1 MNLKKY
7 FNNKKVL
14 ITGHTGFK
22 GSWLSLYLLEKGAK
36 VVGISDREVSIPSH
50 YRSLKLKKKI
60 KDNRIN
66 LKDLYKLK
74 KIINFYKPDY
84 IFHLAAQAIV
94 KTSYENP
101 LETWTSNTFGTLNLL
116 ESLKNIKK
124 KTTVVLIT
132 SDKVYKNI
140 EIKKGYK
147 ENDILGGEDPYSA
160 SKASTEILINSYIK
174 SYFNKRSNSNV
185 SIAIARAGNVI
196 GGGDWS
202 KGRLIPDCIKSWKK
216 KNLVEIRNPF
226 STRPWQHVIEV
237 VYGYIKLAAY
247 LSKNNNLHGEA
258 FNFGPS
264 LNNNYRVIDI
274 VKKMKKNWK
283 NFNWKVL
290 DSRKNLFKENK
301 LLQLDSSKSKIKLNW
316 KCKLDIDQTINLVSN
331 WYKSYYKSPK
341 SIYNLSVSQISFYEK
356 LIKNIK

>member
-1 MNLKKY
+1 M
-7 FNNKKVL
+7 
-14 ITGHTGFK
+14 
-22 GSWLSLYLLEKGAK
+22 
-36 VVGISDREVSIPSH
+36 
-50 YRSLKLKKKI
+50 
-60 KDNRIN
+60 
-66 LKDLYKLK
+66 
-74 KIINFYKPDY
+74 
-84 IFHLAAQAIV
+84 
-94 KTSYENP
+94 
-101 LETWTSNTFGTLNLL
+101 
-116 ESLKNIKK
+116 
-124 KTTVVLIT
+124 
-132 SDKVYKNI
+132 
-140 EIKKGYK
+140 
-147 ENDILGGEDPYSA
+147 
-160 SKASTEILINSYIK
+160 
-174 SYFNKRSNSNV
+174 
-185 SIAIARAGNVI
+185 
-196 GGGDWS
+196 
-202 KGRLIPDCIKSWKK
+202 
-216 KNLVEIRNPF
+216 VEIRNPF